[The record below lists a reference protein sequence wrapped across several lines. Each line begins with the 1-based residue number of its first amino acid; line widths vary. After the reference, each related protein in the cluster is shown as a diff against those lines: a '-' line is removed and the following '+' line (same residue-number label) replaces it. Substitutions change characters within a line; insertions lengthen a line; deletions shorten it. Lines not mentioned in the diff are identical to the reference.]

1 MSDDF
6 RETIS
11 RKRYKFI
18 RNDGIQFLFSLVF
31 IIIYVIKNQ
40 TMLFDTESVFE
51 TIYGIALLFLL
62 NLIAGWY
69 KKIFLRKKED
79 HIKLQFNC
87 NKLLK
92 EYKGSMHRFY
102 RLDSVRVST
111 ANDVVKATTCPVEF
125 YFPYDKKGLKTYR
138 IEVND
143 SNLMYELPEFIKD
156 NFDELMEAHQVTN
169 CYNQLNFRV
178 KDWELSGTNTISM
191 NTMRTTYYNSLVTNR
206 AMDYTLE
213 NGLTVRDKF
222 AYGPFITE
230 LKDSK
235 LSNHLGFNGL
245 VVTSDGWVPF
255 VKRDHMVSVGK
266 NCLGLSVEASLKVMY
281 ALKYK
286 KDRLTEKGIFDAIRN
301 EINDE
306 LKVPIEAI
314 GNPMIIGAYRDF
326 VEAGKPQL
334 SILCQIYITKDK
346 LTEEFTKEA
355 KKTKKLFASKEVK
368 AKMDGSNLLWVRVED
383 LMDMHLY
390 NNHVQYRGKVY
401 PMTPSSAS
409 SMNEVRK
416 YINAVIKKQ
425 NAFEIK

>member
-125 YFPYDKKGLKTYR
+125 YFP
-138 IEVND
+138 
-143 SNLMYELPEFIKD
+143 
-156 NFDELMEAHQVTN
+156 
-169 CYNQLNFRV
+169 
-178 KDWELSGTNTISM
+178 
-191 NTMRTTYYNSLVTNR
+191 
-206 AMDYTLE
+206 
-213 NGLTVRDKF
+213 
-222 AYGPFITE
+222 
-230 LKDSK
+230 
-235 LSNHLGFNGL
+235 
-245 VVTSDGWVPF
+245 
-255 VKRDHMVSVGK
+255 
-266 NCLGLSVEASLKVMY
+266 
-281 ALKYK
+281 
-286 KDRLTEKGIFDAIRN
+286 
-301 EINDE
+301 
-306 LKVPIEAI
+306 
-314 GNPMIIGAYRDF
+314 
-326 VEAGKPQL
+326 
-334 SILCQIYITKDK
+334 
-346 LTEEFTKEA
+346 
-355 KKTKKLFASKEVK
+355 
-368 AKMDGSNLLWVRVED
+368 
-383 LMDMHLY
+383 
-390 NNHVQYRGKVY
+390 
-401 PMTPSSAS
+401 
-409 SMNEVRK
+409 
-416 YINAVIKKQ
+416 
-425 NAFEIK
+425 